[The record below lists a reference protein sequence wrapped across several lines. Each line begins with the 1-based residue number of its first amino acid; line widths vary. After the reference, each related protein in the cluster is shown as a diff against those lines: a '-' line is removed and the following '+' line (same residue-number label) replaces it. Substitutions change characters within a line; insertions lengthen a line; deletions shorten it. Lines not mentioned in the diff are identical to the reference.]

1 MIYTKYSTKNLLEK
15 ADHRQWPFP
24 TKTWQFYQ
32 EWNDVIFLHYKVKK
46 EALLAFV
53 PKDLNLDICEGSA
66 WISLVGFTMEKVRP
80 KYLPPFGPISNFYEL
95 NIRTYVTS
103 GKKSGVYF
111 LSIEAGKKISCELA
125 NLLSGLPYRFSYMD
139 RQHDSFKSWNTLYN
153 DQFLCSYSVGNE
165 IAPKTNLDIWLTERY
180 TLFHDIEQL
189 IFEFDIHH
197 LPWALNEVKI
207 DQLNIEY
214 QRFQHLLNDSPVI
227 CHYAKGVQVLTW
239 GRKKVII

>member
-1 MIYTKYSTKNLLEK
+1 MIYTKFSIKKILEK
-15 ADHRQWPFP
+15 SEHKLLSLP
-24 TKTWQFYQ
+24 TDAWQFYQ
-32 EWNDVIFLHYKVKK
+32 EWNDVIFLHYKVEK

-53 PKDLNLDICEGSA
+53 PKDLNLEIYEGSA
-66 WISLVGFTMEKVRP
+66 WISLVAFTMEKVRP

-95 NIRTYVTS
+95 NIRTYVTT

-125 NLLSGLPYRFSYMD
+125 NLLSGLPYRYSYMD
-139 RQHDSFKSWNTLYN
+139 RQDYSFKSRNTLYN

-180 TLFHDIEQL
+180 TLFHDIGQS

-197 LPWALNEVKI
+197 LPWELDEVKI

-214 QRFQHLLNDSPVI
+214 QRFQHLLHDAPVI

-239 GRKKVII
+239 RRKKVII